1 MPPPLPLP
9 TPLPSAPL
17 GSGSDKPAASASTR
31 LPPQPASKGP
41 SVISY
46 DEQEYVCQSTD
57 TWESLSKQFFLGTD
71 RYARALQRHNQNHAR
86 ASDPMSRTGKVQP
99 GERIFIP
106 QSYILEEKY
115 ADAIPH
121 PAVAPAS
128 ATMPA
133 TSTSPGSSPSVPP
146 PPPANSSAPPRSQ

>member
-17 GSGSDKPAASASTR
+17 GSGSDKPATSASTH

-46 DEQEYVCQSTD
+46 DEQEYVCQATD

-71 RYARALQRHNQNHAR
+71 RYAKALQRHNQNHAR
-86 ASDPMSRTGKVQP
+86 ASNQMEKTGKLQA

-106 QSYILEEKY
+106 QSHILEERY
-115 ADAIPH
+115 ADAIPN

-128 ATMPA
+128 MTV
-133 TSTSPGSSPSVPP
+133 SPPTVPP
-146 PPPANSSAPPRSQ
+146 PTNGSPPPRNP